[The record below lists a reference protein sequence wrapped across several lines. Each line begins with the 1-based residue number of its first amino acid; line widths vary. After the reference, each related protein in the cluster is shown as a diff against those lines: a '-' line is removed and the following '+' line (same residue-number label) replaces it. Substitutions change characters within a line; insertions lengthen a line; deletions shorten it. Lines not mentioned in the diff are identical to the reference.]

1 MRKWVLVGLDK
12 SLKSTISDWIEKEK
26 TNHKI
31 RLDVWYRKNSI
42 EIPGSYLEI
51 NSMNNSIIMICQNQ
65 ARGVFFILDGATL
78 ESIYPPNFAK
88 SFTSPSYVLVSKS
101 DLLTNEDRDKALKTA
116 GEIGASKILFI
127 SFATGEGLGELKEI
141 IEDVDGG
148 TSEIY
153 YRR

>member
-1 MRKWVLVGLDK
+1 MVGLDK

-31 RLDVWYRKNSI
+31 RLDVWYRKNRQRFRDL
-42 EIPGSYLEI
+42 LEI

-65 ARGVFFILDGATL
+65 ARGVFYPDGATL

-101 DLLTNEDRDKALKTA
+101 DLLTNEDRQ
-116 GEIGASKILFI
+116 GP
-127 SFATGEGLGELKEI
+127 
-141 IEDVDGG
+141 
-148 TSEIY
+148 
-153 YRR
+153 